1 MKDIIQLVRKALKR
15 RMRRLRK
22 AFKRLVRTML
32 KRMTRSPKL
41 AYLGLL
47 VSVALMTTFFGDDR
61 RHQFIV
67 VFF

>member
-1 MKDIIQLVRKALKR
+1 MKDIIRLVRKALKR
-15 RMRRLRK
+15 RMRRMRK
-22 AFKRLVRTML
+22 ALKRLARPAH
-32 KRMTRSPKL
+32 KWMTRSPKL

-47 VSVALMTTFFGDDR
+47 VSVALMTAFDEDA